1 MIEAGY
7 EREYMGNTE
16 KHMCLIQFKVKKQ
29 NEELAEKNEN
39 LSEQNKK
46 LAEENARL
54 IQESR
59 LALLEI
65 NKRQNECDDREKRLK
80 ETAELLYQADQEQQA
95 RELELRRRER
105 RARADEVYDRM
116 VGDQY
121 KQDSSRRMPDN
132 LPDFGM

>member
-1 MIEAGY
+1 M
-7 EREYMGNTE
+7 
-16 KHMCLIQFKVKKQ
+16 
-29 NEELAEKNEN
+29 
-39 LSEQNKK
+39 
-46 LAEENARL
+46 

-132 LPDFGM
+132 LPEFGM

>member
-65 NKRQNECDDREKRLK
+65 NKRQNECDD
-80 ETAELLYQADQEQQA
+80 LYQADQEQQA

-132 LPDFGM
+132 LPEFGM